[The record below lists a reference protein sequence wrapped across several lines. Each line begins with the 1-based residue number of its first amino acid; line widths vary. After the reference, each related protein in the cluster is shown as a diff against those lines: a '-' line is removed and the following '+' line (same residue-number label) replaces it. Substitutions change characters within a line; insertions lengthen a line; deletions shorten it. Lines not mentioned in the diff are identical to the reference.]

1 MKHLSGWIIIALLI
15 ALIALTLRKNRA
27 DLQQLIDTTI
37 GDRGPVP
44 VLVVAADYGTIDQ
57 ELVFAGMLVPRSEVM
72 VISQTQGR
80 VIELNTALGSRVHA
94 GQILLQVDS
103 DLIGA
108 EFKVTESLHVKALAD
123 YESAERLLAGGAITR
138 QQYEGLRLNLDNAE
152 ARLMAA
158 RKRLDD
164 TGVRAPI
171 NGVINQLFVRVGSTL
186 GPGAPVCEIVSTS
199 DLRLQ
204 VRATEQEITLLR
216 TGMSADVSLEAFPG
230 EVFEG
235 IVTGVSVKANMAYQ
249 YVVEIDPGIPDIV
262 EVISGMMAKAVI
274 TIPDTINSI
283 IIPRK
288 AVLGSMQAPEVYV
301 IKDDRAEKRNLELR
315 RSVGNNMK
323 VRGDIAVG
331 DKVVIGGQS
340 NLRDGALVRIMEEQ
354 TR

>member
-1 MKHLSGWIIIALLI
+1 MKHFSGWIIVALLI
-15 ALIALTLRKNRA
+15 VLIALTLRKNRA
-27 DLQQLIDTTI
+27 DLQQLTDMTI
-37 GDRGPVP
+37 GQRGPVP
-44 VLVVAADYGTIDQ
+44 VLVATAEYGTIDQ
-57 ELVFAGMLVPRSEVM
+57 ELVFSGMLVPRSEVM

-80 VIELNTALGSRVHA
+80 VIELHCSLGSRVRA
-94 GQILLQVDS
+94 GQILLRVDS

-108 EFKVTESLHVKALAD
+108 EFKVTESLYEKALAD

-138 QQYEGLRLNLDNAE
+138 QQYEGLRLNRDNAE

-164 TGVRAPI
+164 TGVKAPI
-171 NGVINQLFVRVGSTL
+171 NGVVNQLFVRQGSTL
-186 GPGAPVCEIVSTS
+186 GPGVPVCEIVNTN

-204 VRATEQEITLLR
+204 VRATEQEIALLR
-216 TGMSADVSLEAFPG
+216 TGMSAGVSLEAFPG

-235 IVTGVSVKANMAYQ
+235 IVTGVSVKANMAHQ
-249 YVVEIDPGIPDIV
+249 YVVEIDPGIPDAV
-262 EVISGMMAKAVI
+262 EAISGMLAKAVF
-274 TIPDTINSI
+274 TIPDTIKAI

-288 AVLGSMQAPEVYV
+288 AVLGSLQAPEVYV
-301 IKDDRAEKRNLELR
+301 ITDDRAEKRTLELR
-315 RSVGNNMK
+315 RSIGNNLK

-340 NLRDGALVRIMEEQ
+340 NLRDGVMVRIMDEQ